1 MHFKRCVA
9 SRRDR
14 QTLSE
19 DPDKACDGRAIV
31 SDGVL
36 GLVPAHNAS
45 HGYPV
50 LLQRSTRARLRAI
63 AVAQPHPAG
72 NG

>member
-1 MHFKRCVA
+1 VTD
-9 SRRDR
+9 RRAR
-14 QTLSE
+14 TILTR
-19 DPDKACDGRAIV
+19 PADGRAIV
-31 SDGVL
+31 IGGVF

-63 AVAQPHPAG
+63 AVAQPHHPG